1 MRLRIG
7 FLLTC
12 AAVALSTAAGVI
24 SRAQAG
30 DVGPF
35 GVPWWFQGYLETGG
49 RFFLNNPQKDG
60 VSAFGGKSLA
70 KYYEYSTLKPG
81 PFLDG
86 RFRAG
91 SQGRRLWRGLLGQER
106 RL

>member
-1 MRLRIG
+1 MRLRNG
-7 FLLTC
+7 VVLTC
-12 AAVALSTAAGVI
+12 AAGLLSAGAGMI

-30 DVGPF
+30 EAVVF
-35 GVPWWFQGYLETGG
+35 GVPWWFQSYLETGG

-60 VSAFGGKSLA
+60 ISAVGGKSLA

-86 RFRAG
+86 RFAAG
-91 SQGRRLWRGLLGQER
+91 SKDGVYGIDVS
-106 RL
+106 